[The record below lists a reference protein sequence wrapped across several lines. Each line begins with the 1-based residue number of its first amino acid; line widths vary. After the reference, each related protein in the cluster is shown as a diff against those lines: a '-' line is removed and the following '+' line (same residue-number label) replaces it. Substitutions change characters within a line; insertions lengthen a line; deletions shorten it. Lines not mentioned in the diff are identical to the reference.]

1 MILFTHDFK
10 KEMQKLNGVTA
21 CMLQSPNF
29 CLDTV
34 GGSDQ
39 IPQWTKSGK
48 IEQSVHIIRTLLYRY
63 LL

>member
-34 GGSDQ
+34 GGFQ
-39 IPQWTKSGK
+39 TKYIPLKMEKMVQLG
-48 IEQSVHIIRTLLYRY
+48 IAG
-63 LL
+63 